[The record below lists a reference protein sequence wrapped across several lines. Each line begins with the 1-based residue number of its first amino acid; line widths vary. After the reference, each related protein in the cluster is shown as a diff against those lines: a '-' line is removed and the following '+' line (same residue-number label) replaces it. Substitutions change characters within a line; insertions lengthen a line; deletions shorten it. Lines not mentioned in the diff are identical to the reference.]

1 MGRPLHPP
9 AFARGRGE
17 RRRRPRARGR
27 RLQRQLLVSTRGR
40 NRGPAPRNFRR
51 AARGRPTLVAGAEHR
66 PGAPAHP
73 PRFRGRA
80 RVRRARAHGAA
91 AGLRATSRG
100 GAGGG
105 ARCGLAAARGFGDGG
120 GGGSQGPR
128 RRAVPLG
135 LLSREGIR
143 LLPDRLAFRGQ
154 SGARAGGA
162 PQLRGRIRSPRHAG
176 NETVHRASARGS
188 FPLPPDR
195 SRRRR
200 ALARAHHSGR
210 LRALRSRSCAGARH
224 RAAALRAARRPARGA
239 LREVGVQLDGG
250 RAPLRPRGSPQP
262 RMISIV
268 IPVYNE
274 ARIVR
279 DAAAELC
286 RKLDDLRWE
295 YELILAENGS
305 RDGTLQLL
313 EKLPATLPRVRWL
326 HEQKPNYGRALKRGI
341 LEARGEV
348 VICDEIDLCDVDFY
362 LRALPLL
369 EQGADLVVG
378 SKAMKGAND
387 SRPWIRRAATR
398 VINLL
403 LRIATG
409 FQGTDTHG
417 LKAFKRER
425 LTDVARA
432 CVVDRDLFASEFV
445 IRAQRMGRDVRE
457 IPIALHEKRPPSTA
471 LLRRGARGGHWLV
484 KLGWAGRVPDRG
496 KRPQRESPKR

>member
-1 MGRPLHPP
+1 
-9 AFARGRGE
+9 
-17 RRRRPRARGR
+17 
-27 RLQRQLLVSTRGR
+27 
-40 NRGPAPRNFRR
+40 
-51 AARGRPTLVAGAEHR
+51 
-66 PGAPAHP
+66 
-73 PRFRGRA
+73 
-80 RVRRARAHGAA
+80 
-91 AGLRATSRG
+91 
-100 GAGGG
+100 
-105 ARCGLAAARGFGDGG
+105 
-120 GGGSQGPR
+120 
-128 RRAVPLG
+128 
-135 LLSREGIR
+135 
-143 LLPDRLAFRGQ
+143 
-154 SGARAGGA
+154 
-162 PQLRGRIRSPRHAG
+162 
-176 NETVHRASARGS
+176 
-188 FPLPPDR
+188 
-195 SRRRR
+195 
-200 ALARAHHSGR
+200 
-210 LRALRSRSCAGARH
+210 
-224 RAAALRAARRPARGA
+224 
-239 LREVGVQLDGG
+239 
-250 RAPLRPRGSPQP
+250 
-262 RMISIV
+262 MISIV

-274 ARIVR
+274 ARIVQ

-305 RDGTLQLL
+305 RDGTLRLL
-313 EKLPATLPRVRWL
+313 EELPATLPRVRWL

-369 EQGADLVVG
+369 EQGADMVVG

-387 SRPWIRRAATR
+387 SRPLIRRAATR

-471 LLRRGARGGHWLV
+471 LLRRVPRVLNGLI
-484 KLGWAGRVPDRG
+484 KLGWTIRIRHP
-496 KRPQRESPKR
+496 